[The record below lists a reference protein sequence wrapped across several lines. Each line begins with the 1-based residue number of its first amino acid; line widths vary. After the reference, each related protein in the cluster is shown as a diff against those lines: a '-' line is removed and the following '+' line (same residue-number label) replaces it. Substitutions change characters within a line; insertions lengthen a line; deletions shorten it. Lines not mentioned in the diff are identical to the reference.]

1 MRKTEKHKYFKNGI
15 LVFIIVSSIALA
27 FENPLVDPESA
38 EAKILK
44 VLDIIM
50 TIIFTIEVMI
60 KVIANG
66 LLFNGEKSYLRKF
79 WNILDFVIVAIA
91 WTSLTAGS
99 DTDLGTLKILRMGR
113 LFRPLRVLSR
123 NEGLK
128 ISI

>member
-1 MRKTEKHKYFKNGI
+1 M
-15 LVFIIVSSIALA
+15 FIIISSIALA
-27 FENPLVDPESA
+27 FENPLVDPESP
-38 EAKILK
+38 EAKILQ

-50 TIIFTIEVMI
+50 TTIFTIEVTI

-66 LLFNGEKSYLRKF
+66 FLFNGEKSYLRKF
-79 WNILDFVIVAIA
+79 WNILDFLIVCIA
-91 WTSLTAGS
+91 WTSLTVGS

-123 NEGLK
+123 NEGLR